1 MINRFF
7 VYFLV
12 HIYQQAYRQR
22 ALEHGPIFKENI
34 ANLSTVIISDPIEYN
49 KVIAADGKTPRRHPM
64 EPWQY
69 YREQK
74 QLGQGLVD
82 L

>member
-1 MINRFF
+1 MINRFLCIF
-7 VYFLV
+7 V
-12 HIYQQAYRQR
+12 HPNQQAYRQR
-22 ALEHGPIFKENI
+22 ALKYGPIFKENI

-49 KVIAADGKTPRRHPM
+49 KVIAADGKTPTRHPM
-64 EPWQY
+64 EPWHY

>member
-1 MINRFF
+1 M
-7 VYFLV
+7 